1 MSPDIRLEAVK
12 IAQTLHT
19 DIDAILASAGKLV
32 HFISGHTDAP
42 ASEPTKTSTPR
53 ATKKAAAPEQTQP
66 ADQPSAETAS
76 PQANTAAVQQPA
88 ASTSKL
94 TIAYD
99 HVKALILKLSGSGP
113 VGRAAALKVLQEHN
127 VTKGPELKP
136 EQYESAHAALT
147 AAVVEVIPTTQA

>member
-1 MSPDIRLEAVK
+1 MTPEIRLEAVK
-12 IAQTLHT
+12 IAHTLHT
-19 DIDAILASAGKLV
+19 DVDAILASAGKLV
-32 HFISGHTDAP
+32 HFISGHSDVP

-53 ATKKAAAPEQTQP
+53 ATKKVAAPEQTQP

-76 PQANTAAVQQPA
+76 PQANTAAAQQPA

-113 VGRAAALKVLQEHN
+113 AGRAAALEVLKDHGA
-127 VTKGPELKP
+127 TKGPELKP
-136 EQYESAHAALT
+136 EQYESAHAALSV
-147 AAVVEVIPTTQA
+147 AAAAIVPAAQA